1 MKKLLFVLLVLVT
14 ASAMAQSTRWDSFTP
29 RGLTNGTLWSGV
41 KYTAALTDTS
51 QSIATRDA
59 SKAFFDISAVV
70 TVHDSGSV
78 TLYYQPSYDGITF
91 GSKQTI
97 DSLSNNLNAGDT
109 YVFQVPAKA
118 LASPYIRLVI
128 YYSAFRLG
136 YTNDS
141 CWVRVVRRY

>member
-59 SKAFFDISAVV
+59 
-70 TVHDSGSV
+70 
-78 TLYYQPSYDGITF
+78 
-91 GSKQTI
+91 
-97 DSLSNNLNAGDT
+97 
-109 YVFQVPAKA
+109 
-118 LASPYIRLVI
+118 
-128 YYSAFRLG
+128 
-136 YTNDS
+136 
-141 CWVRVVRRY
+141 